1 VNDLF
6 DEIRDESINIGGIDG
21 YKFGSLKEILR
32 NKRFVFLG
40 ESSHCV
46 KEYIEAKAS
55 LIKYLHQEL
64 GFRILAFESELG
76 DCSIGNYL
84 SEELS
89 AKENMSGSIGK
100 VWQNEFMLDLFEY
113 MKETQQ
119 RQPLHLTGVDVQQS
133 MDKHFSSYMRS
144 HLTGDLRKTFVTF
157 DTRTNEMLD
166 KDYMLKRRFR
176 KTVEEIE
183 RIGQGLIRELE
194 KQTFP
199 SAMLRDVVLQTMKNR
214 LNYFKANFT
223 KGFSKLFEYRDELMA
238 KNLEFLSQH
247 VYPDEK
253 FIIWAH
259 NLHIKK
265 QSSVNRFS
273 PYRSFVE
280 NLPEFMK
287 EDSFVIGL
295 YAGEGRM
302 GDNQGGD
309 HPIKKVN
316 KKHME
321 WLLSNSPHPNFFI
334 PCASKWGGKK
344 WKAFEGGGL
353 RISFKPVQQ
362 YDGVLF
368 FKKVTPAVV
377 NVE

>member
-1 VNDLF
+1 MDDLF
-6 DEIRDESINIGGIDG
+6 AEIREESINIGGAEG
-21 YKFGSLKEILR
+21 YKFDFFKEILG

-55 LIKYLHQEL
+55 LIKYLHQAL

-76 DCSIGNYL
+76 DCTIGNDL

-89 AKENMSGSIGK
+89 SKEYMSGSIGK

-119 RQPLHLTGVDVQQS
+119 RRPLHLTGVDVQQS

-144 HLTGDLRKTFVTF
+144 HLTGDLRKMYVEF

-166 KDYMLKRRFR
+166 KDYILKRRFR

-183 RIGQGLIRELE
+183 GMGQELMKGLE

-199 SAMLRDVVLQTMKNR
+199 SAMLRDVVLRTMKNR
-214 LNYFKANFT
+214 INYFKANFT

-265 QSSVNRFS
+265 QSSANRFS

-280 NLPEFMK
+280 NLPPFMK
-287 EDSFVIGL
+287 EDSFVIGF

-302 GDNQGGD
+302 GDYKGSD
-309 HPIKKVN
+309 HPIKKAN

-321 WLLSNSPHPNFFI
+321 WLLSHSPHQNFFI
-334 PCASKWGGKK
+334 PCTSRWGENK

-368 FKKVTPAVV
+368 FKNVTPANV

>member
-1 VNDLF
+1 MNDLF
-6 DEIRDESINIGGIDG
+6 DEIRDESINIGEDNG
-21 YKFGSLKEILR
+21 YKFDFFKEILG

-46 KEYIEAKAS
+46 KEYSEAKVS
-55 LIKYLHQEL
+55 LIKFLHQEL
-64 GFRILAFESELG
+64 GFHILAFESELG
-76 DCSIGNYL
+76 DCAIGNYL

-89 AKENMSGSIGK
+89 SKEYMSGSIGR

-119 RQPLHLTGVDVQQS
+119 RQPLHLTGVDVQQR

-144 HLTGDLRKTFVTF
+144 HLTGDLRKMYVEF

-166 KDYMLKRRFR
+166 KDYILKRRFR

-183 RIGQGLIRELE
+183 GMGQELMKGLE

-214 LNYFKANFT
+214 INYFKANFT

-265 QSSVNRFS
+265 QSSANRFS

-280 NLPEFMK
+280 NLPSSMK
-287 EDSFVIGL
+287 EDSFVIGF

-302 GDNQGGD
+302 GNHQGGD

-316 KKHME
+316 KKHLE
-321 WLLSNSPHPNFFI
+321 WLLSNSPYQNFFI
-334 PCASKWGGKK
+334 PCTSRWGGNK
-344 WKAFEGGGL
+344 WKALEGGGL

-368 FKKVTPAVV
+368 FKKVTPA
-377 NVE
+377 NFNFD

>member
-1 VNDLF
+1 MNDLF
-6 DEIRDESINIGGIDG
+6 DEVREESINIGGVDG
-21 YKFGSLKEILR
+21 YKFDFLKEILG

-76 DCSIGNYL
+76 DCTIGNYL

-89 AKENMSGSIGK
+89 SKEYMAGSIGK

-119 RQPLHLTGVDVQQS
+119 PQPLYLTGVDVQQS

-144 HLTGDLRKTFVTF
+144 HLTGDLRKAYVEF
-157 DTRTNEMLD
+157 DTLTNEMLD
-166 KDYMLKRRFR
+166 KDYIFKRRFR

-183 RIGQGLIRELE
+183 GIGQELIRELE

-199 SAMLRDVVLQTMKNR
+199 SAMIRDVVLQTMKNR

-273 PYRSFVE
+273 SYRSFVE
-280 NLPEFMK
+280 NLPLFMK
-287 EDSFVIGL
+287 EDSFVIGF

-302 GDNQGGD
+302 GDYKGSD
-309 HPIKKVN
+309 HPIKKRTKSTWN
-316 KKHME
+316 GF
-321 WLLSNSPHPNFFI
+321 LAIHPTPI
-334 PCASKWGGKK
+334 SLYHALQGG
-344 WKAFEGGGL
+344 E
-353 RISFKPVQQ
+353 
-362 YDGVLF
+362 
-368 FKKVTPAVV
+368 KKV
-377 NVE
+377 EGF